1 MIKNILLTFSVIL
14 ITSGCYHKTDLDDI
28 KLVVFISVDQMS
40 VNLLEQYEPLY
51 TGGFRWMM
59 NHGYHFTNAHHEH
72 GYTTTGP
79 GHFVLG
85 SGQYPG
91 PNGILGNYWYDREL
105 KKVISCVEDT
115 VSTVVGESGPARSY
129 RHIQTTAL
137 GDWVKNMYPTSKIFS
152 VAGKDRSAV
161 MMGGK
166 HPDLALYYNWRGAFV
181 TSSYYADTLPN
192 WATQFNE
199 NLNVAAYRDSI
210 WKRSLPIDVYDR
222 YAHQDFFE
230 GESDRYHSEPY
241 SPTFPIGF
249 DENLSDDDILDDFFG
264 FPWMEKATVDLAN
277 VIIHA
282 ENLGRDN
289 TPDILFVGFSATD
302 ALIHYYGPNSHE
314 GMDTMLK
321 NDRYLG
327 SLISTVDEEIGL
339 ENVLFILTGDH
350 GGLELPEHRRQMG
363 LPAGRISRAERK
375 AAVNDVFSALT
386 NEYGAPK
393 FVVKDGDGFYYDVHQ
408 MKERGI
414 KKSDVDNLIISR
426 MEKIEG
432 IAKVLKKEDI
442 LKPTSDDKILL
453 RIKNSYHTINS
464 PDLWILNEKYWLT
477 KSLHGTSHGTPYDY
491 DTHVPLYFSHVT
503 FSPAKS
509 DDHVATVDIAP
520 TIAKILGVVPDRTDG
535 KVLRLGERVKR

>member
-40 VNLLEQYEPLY
+40 INLLEQYEPLY

-72 GYTTTGP
+72 GYTATGP

-152 VAGKDRSAV
+152 VAGKDRGAV

-192 WATQFNE
+192 WVTQFNE

-230 GESDRYHSEPY
+230 GESDRYHSELY
-241 SPTFPIGF
+241 SPIFPIGF
-249 DENLSDDDILDDFFG
+249 DENLLDDDIVDDFFG
-264 FPWMEKATVDLAN
+264 FPWMERATINLAK
-277 VIIHA
+277 VIFHKEKLGQD
-282 ENLGRDN
+282 EN
-289 TPDILFVGFSATD
+289 PDILFIGLSATD
-302 ALIHYYGPNSHE
+302 AIVHYYGPNSHE
-314 GMDTMLK
+314 AMDTMLK
-321 NDRYLG
+321 NDQYLNF
-327 SLISTVDEEIGL
+327 LIKTIESKIGL
-339 ENVLFILTGDH
+339 EDVLFVLTGDH
-350 GGLELPEHRRQMG
+350 GGLELPEHRQKFG
-363 LPAGRISRAERK
+363 LPGGRINRAERK
-375 AAVNDVFSALT
+375 TAIKEVLGLIKNKFGQND
-386 NEYGAPK
+386 
-393 FVVKDGDGFYYDVHQ
+393 FVVNNGLGFYYDSLK
-408 MKERGI
+408 MKTMGI
-414 KKSDVDNLIISR
+414 TKTEVDDIIVSR
-426 MEKIEG
+426 VEQLKG
-432 IAKVLKKEDI
+432 VDRVLTKDEI
-442 LKPTSDDKILL
+442 MNASENDKILRRL
-453 RIKNSYHTINS
+453 KNSFHEEKS
-464 PDLWILNEKYWLT
+464 ADLWILQEKYWII
-477 KSLHGTSHGTPYDY
+477 KYPHGTGHGTPYDY

-520 TIAKILGVVPDRTDG
+520 TIAKILGVVPDSADG